1 MKDAG
6 PIGAPEV
13 EGIGATPLLS
23 VAWKV
28 VAALG
33 ALGILVLGVGLALPA
48 AWDVD
53 RTIRI
58 DAPADSIYR
67 WLDDPIAWQAWTVWG
82 GVELMASGPER
93 GAGATLRWDD
103 PYLGDGVFTVVA
115 TEPPRLVRYR
125 VEVEGG
131 AMVTE
136 GRLTLTPAQG
146 TGTTVTWH
154 ERGDFGWN
162 PMMGY
167 AALNMGRIQGVE
179 LERALRRL
187 EALVETGTVPDSL
200 VPPAAPG

>member
-1 MKDAG
+1 MNDAG
-6 PIGAPEV
+6 QASAPEE

-48 AWDVD
+48 TWDVE
-53 RTIRI
+53 RSLRI
-58 DAPADSIYR
+58 DAPPDSIYR
-67 WLDDPIAWQAWTVWG
+67 WLYDPGAWQEWTVWG
-82 GVELMASGPER
+82 GVELVASGPER

-103 PYLGDGVFTVVA
+103 PYLGDGTFTVVEA
-115 TEPPRLVRYR
+115 DPPRMVRYR

-136 GRLTLTPAQG
+136 GRLTLTRAEG
-146 TGTTVTWH
+146 TGTTVTWE

-187 EALVETGTVPDSL
+187 ESLVETGSVPDSL
-200 VPPAAPG
+200 APPAPPP